1 MRGIRGVMP
10 RKSKADTDWDDPEQS
25 KRFLDAAKEAQA
37 SDDPDV
43 FDKALKKIAP
53 KKAKASR

>member
-1 MRGIRGVMP
+1 MP